1 MVRMT
6 NIKMKDNCVSMDCF
20 VENNRSDIP
29 SFSLKFDPFT
39 EQIFSDVTNVDKSY
53 LSKVMYKIS
62 SIIRN
67 GQSLPEKS
75 CVAWY

>member
-6 NIKMKDNCVSMDCF
+6 NIRQKDNYVSMDCF
-20 VENNRSDIP
+20 VENNRSDTP
-29 SFSLKFDPFT
+29 SFSLKFDPLT
-39 EQIFSDVTNVDKSY
+39 EQILSDVTSVDKSY

-62 SIIRN
+62 SIIQS
-67 GQSLPEKS
+67 GQPLPEKS